1 LVKCP
6 RCGNENSQAMAFC
19 VACGMPLMPVQ
30 PQSQVQAQMP
40 SMQQMPMPV
49 YVGPSSRSL
58 RILVGMFRGIG
69 FSLSAV
75 AIFMFSSIFTV
86 SIGSMYDYNPL
97 GTLQVGMIVL
107 GLGVIFFAI
116 AEFIK
121 PFSVKT

>member
-1 LVKCP
+1 MVKCP
-6 RCGNENSQAMAFC
+6 RCGNENSQAMAYC

-30 PQSQVQAQMP
+30 PQPQVQMQMP
-40 SMQQMPMPV
+40 IVQQMPMQV
-49 YVGPSSRSL
+49 YGAPSSRSL

-86 SIGSMYDYNPL
+86 SVGSMYDYNPF

-121 PFSVKT
+121 PFSVKK